1 MEEIQEEEFQ
11 EPKNKD
17 PEMLGAVSVEL
28 IDADLR
34 PYSSYALLGRIQ
46 DEIIRHPLL
55 ETLSFRN
62 WTSGPGG
69 DSLSIDLLGFDVENL
84 KNASVYFQ
92 NQIINYPEITGLED
106 TQSYDKN
113 ELILQLTA
121 RGIAL
126 GFDIDNLGKQL
137 SQQLNGIEAVS
148 FPFRNRSS
156 KIIIELP
163 EEEIKA
169 DFLEK

>member
-1 MEEIQEEEFQ
+1 
-11 EPKNKD
+11 
-17 PEMLGAVSVEL
+17 MLGAVSVEL

-84 KNASVYFQ
+84 KNTSIYFQ
-92 NQIINYPEITGLED
+92 NQIINFPEITGLED

-113 ELILQLTA
+113 ELIITT
-121 RGIAL
+121 
-126 GFDIDNLGKQL
+126 DC
-137 SQQLNGIEAVS
+137 
-148 FPFRNRSS
+148 
-156 KIIIELP
+156 
-163 EEEIKA
+163 
-169 DFLEK
+169 

>member
-1 MEEIQEEEFQ
+1 M
-11 EPKNKD
+11 
-17 PEMLGAVSVEL
+17 
-28 IDADLR
+28 
-34 PYSSYALLGRIQ
+34 
-46 DEIIRHPLL
+46 

-163 EEEIKA
+163 AEEIKA
-169 DFLEK
+169 DFLEKVNLVSPEGEYIRLSDIVYVTSKFGFSYISR

>member
-1 MEEIQEEEFQ
+1 
-11 EPKNKD
+11 
-17 PEMLGAVSVEL
+17 MLGAVSVEL

-126 GFDIDNLGKQL
+126 GFDIDNLGKQKLIEQASL
-137 SQQLNGIEAVS
+137 SSMRLPKGTAGS
-148 FPFRNRSS
+148 ATMKGFRVFV
-156 KIIIELP
+156 KF
-163 EEEIKA
+163 K
-169 DFLEK
+169 KG